1 MSPMLPASPIPT
13 PASVRIFASLLT
25 GLAVAILSTSLSRGV
40 QVSIMVLCIG
50 ISCLLIFS
58 HPYRRKIR
66 TYLESHNVVY
76 RPTLTSLFPL
86 FLVWLALMLVPVLAP
101 LPSYGT
107 FLIWIGIS
115 AWMYLSIPHIDGS
128 RALAH
133 ISH

>member
-40 QVSIMVLCIG
+40 QVSIMVLC
-50 ISCLLIFS
+50 